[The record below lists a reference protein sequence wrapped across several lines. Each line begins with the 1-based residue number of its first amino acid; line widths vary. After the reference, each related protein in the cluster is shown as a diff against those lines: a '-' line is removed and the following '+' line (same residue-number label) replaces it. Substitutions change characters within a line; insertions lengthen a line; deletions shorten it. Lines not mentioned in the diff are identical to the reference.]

1 MATQTKNGRLIHA
14 YRVAAISPEATP
26 SPWSPPRLKT
36 HPPASKLEMR
46 LAPERA
52 SSETR
57 ERKQSDTN
65 LQSQSPNPISPDES
79 LEQIAARRPADV
91 ARAIRTLFI
100 QEGDQPSDPPA
111 DWKAAVV
118 FIGLGPDLASRVI
131 RHCRR
136 EAERIAKAIAEC
148 HSVTAREKDTVFEEF
163 KALLVS
169 GDYLLLGGTEYAHQI
184 LSRAFH
190 RRGPIIMDRAMGS
203 ETDGFQMLQN
213 VDPNHI
219 IPFIAKEHPQTIA
232 LILSQLSPN
241 QSAQVLN
248 GLEAELQQN
257 VAYRIARLD
266 RISPNVLEE
275 LQTDLSQELQAVLS
289 GKIATIGGPKAV
301 TNILNQANRTT
312 EKAVMDFL
320 DTQDKDLA
328 EAVRNQMFVFEDIR
342 HLTDREIQ
350 VLLKE
355 IDVDDLAL
363 ALKDASEELKN
374 RLLSNVSEEVKKTLD
389 EKIQFSGPVRTSL
402 VEDKQLNIVQQ
413 ARQLEEAGQITVVRS
428 AEDDTFIQ

>member
-1 MATQTKNGRLIHA
+1 
-14 YRVAAISPEATP
+14 
-26 SPWSPPRLKT
+26 
-36 HPPASKLEMR
+36 
-46 LAPERA
+46 
-52 SSETR
+52 
-57 ERKQSDTN
+57 
-65 LQSQSPNPISPDES
+65 
-79 LEQIAARRPADV
+79 
-91 ARAIRTLFI
+91 
-100 QEGDQPSDPPA
+100 
-111 DWKAAVV
+111 
-118 FIGLGPDLASRVI
+118 
-131 RHCRR
+131 
-136 EAERIAKAIAEC
+136 
-148 HSVTAREKDTVFEEF
+148 
-163 KALLVS
+163 
-169 GDYLLLGGTEYAHQI
+169 
-184 LSRAFH
+184 
-190 RRGPIIMDRAMGS
+190 MDRAMGS